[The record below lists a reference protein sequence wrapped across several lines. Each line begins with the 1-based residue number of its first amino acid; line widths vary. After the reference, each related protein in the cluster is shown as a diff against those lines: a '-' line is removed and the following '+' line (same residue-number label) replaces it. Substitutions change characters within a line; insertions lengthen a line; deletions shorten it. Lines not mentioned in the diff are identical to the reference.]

1 MEQRDP
7 HLQPSTRWPGVACDS
22 SGRMPRRL
30 LEDPIPSGPG
40 KGHVH
45 RLPEMLPQY
54 YKERG
59 WDEKGLPTEEKLAQL
74 EIA

>member
-1 MEQRDP
+1 
-7 HLQPSTRWPGVACDS
+7 
-22 SGRMPRRL
+22 MPRRL